1 MGGTRATYT
10 YTRFFSE
17 DDVAPLVR
25 EFDTLV
31 DDWRSRIEYVDADT
45 RCAGN
50 ERVEAVRL
58 AIARLTDPAT

>member
-1 MGGTRATYT
+1 MGRTHTYT
-10 YTRFFSE
+10 YTRFFTE

-31 DDWRSRIEYVDADT
+31 DDWRSRLEFVDADT

-58 AIARLTDPAT
+58 ALARLTDPAT

>member
-1 MGGTRATYT
+1 MGRTHTYT
-10 YTRFFSE
+10 YTRFFTE
-17 DDVAPLVR
+17 EDVAPLVR

-31 DDWRSRIEYVDADT
+31 DDWRSRLEFVDADT

-58 AIARLTDPAT
+58 ALARLSDIAT